1 MDFKGHIPVGGG
13 RCHPLTVLDD
23 HSRFSLG
30 VRACAD
36 ERTQTVHDHLTSI
49 FSHYGMPNTILVDN
63 GSPWGS
69 DVDHPFTP
77 LTVWLVNWES
87 EWSTVRP
94 YHPQTL
100 GKLERFHRSLKTE
113 LLQGSRYTDLSHC
126 QSSFDGWRD
135 FYNLQRPHHA
145 LDLNRLPADTPSAL
159 GLSRRRFRPSTTTLT
174 TRYAL

>member
-1 MDFKGHIPVGGG
+1 MEQLVVFAGSIPPREEPGLKDRGHNSVPSKSTITAILRRHQLIEPSESLKHKPYKRFEHERPNQLWQMDFKGHIPVGSGG

-69 DVDHPFTP
+69 DLADSLAGPTG
-77 LTVWLVNWES
+77 S
-87 EWSTVRP
+87 QSG
-94 YHPQTL
+94 PQ
-100 GKLERFHRSLKTE
+100 
-113 LLQGSRYTDLSHC
+113 
-126 QSSFDGWRD
+126 
-135 FYNLQRPHHA
+135 
-145 LDLNRLPADTPSAL
+145 
-159 GLSRRRFRPSTTTLT
+159 
-174 TRYAL
+174 

>member
-1 MDFKGHIPVGGG
+1 
-13 RCHPLTVLDD
+13 
-23 HSRFSLG
+23 
-30 VRACAD
+30 
-36 ERTQTVHDHLTSI
+36 
-49 FSHYGMPNTILVDN
+49 MPNTILVDN

-77 LTVWLVNWES
+77 LTVWLVQLGVRVVHS
-87 EWSTVRP
+87 RP

-145 LDLNRLPADTPSAL
+145 PGPQYACQPIHRQPSAFP
-159 GLSRRRFRPSTTTLT
+159 GDASDRRLRH
-174 TRYAL
+174 